1 MQFSK
6 GTRSSVYGK
15 QRNNRGYLYKI
26 RVRDGIPPVRN
37 IVDEDLSDTVSGHH
51 HHAPKKK
58 GFVLPAVKKLES
70 ITNVDLLSS
79 PETLNVDSAA
89 ESLSEEEE
97 EGSRKKKSTLMVEES
112 KKMIGRKNAH
122 SERLLLQ
129 DEGKRR
135 KKSTFEGETTEK
147 ATDRENSHSAETK
160 QIQEGKHGKKSNL
173 MMVNEATGIKRN
185 EEESRQMLD
194 DEDGLIIETSSNDYE
209 EGNAGKLIG
218 DFKEFSPAT
227 TYQIKKKRTYVALN
241 NNTMRSNE
249 DDEENE
255 EETSEAESENIEDSS
270 QQFPQDENGVGD
282 QIVKNTTSSYKRYF
296 FLLFTM

>member
-37 IVDEDLSDTVSGHH
+37 IVDEDLSDTVSGYH

-70 ITNVDLLSS
+70 ITNVDLISS

-89 ESLSEEEE
+89 ESLSEEEEE

-147 ATDRENSHSAETK
+147 ATDRENSHSAEAK

-173 MMVNEATGIKRN
+173 MMVNEATGLKRN

-194 DEDGLIIETSSNDYE
+194 DEDGLIIETSSNDSE
-209 EGNAGKLIG
+209 EGNAEKLIG

-227 TYQIKKKRTYVALN
+227 TYQIKKKRTHVPSN

-255 EETSEAESENIEDSS
+255 EEISEAEDENTNDSSDSS
-270 QQFPQDENGVGD
+270 QHLPQDENDVED
-282 QIVKNTTSSYKRYF
+282 QIVKDTTSSYKR
-296 FLLFTM
+296 